1 MDLIEA
7 AIFVLFLAI
16 LSVPIATR
24 FRIPLEVFLFA
35 GSCVTSFFTTFST
48 FTINPTII
56 FKVFLPPILFSA
68 AYFTS
73 WRDFKFNLR
82 PIFQLAFGLVIFTA
96 VIVAVVVKFILPD
109 LSWPEAFLLGAI
121 LSPTDASAATSII
134 KKFNVPRRFII
145 VLQGESLIN
154 DATAL
159 ILYRFSLAAIFY
171 GSFSFTEAIGQFIL
185 ISTKGIIVG
194 LCIAIASLYILK
206 KIKDTHAETAFTFI
220 IAFSSYLIAE
230 HLNCSGVI
238 STVVA
243 GMCLGIYFPEVS
255 MTKTRI
261 NTKASWDT
269 LLFIINGF
277 IYTLIGFEFPSII
290 QGLHM
295 YSMVDLIYY
304 GVIVSVAII
313 IIRMI
318 WIYPSAYIPRALFPA
333 IRRKDPMPPAK
344 FLFAIGWIGMRGI
357 VSLAAALSIPHV
369 NASTV
374 FSQHIDLLIF
384 IAYFAIVTTLIIPA
398 FTIPLLIRLM
408 GVNNSSELNETM
420 QQKAKARIK
429 TIDAIHKTAT
439 KLMQRE
445 KIPQKVYDE
454 YLSQLNRTLQV
465 IQTHVNPLPY
475 SLLQEDYMAYKKLL
489 HAGIRTERKTL
500 LFLRRAGE
508 IHDEVFWNLMAELD
522 IEELRA
528 NTLRA

>member
-1 MDLIEA
+1 LDLIEA

-35 GSCVTSFFTTFST
+35 GSCITSLFTGFST

-96 VIVAVVVKFILPD
+96 IVVAVVVKFILPD

-121 LSPTDASAATSII
+121 LSPTDASAAATII
-134 KKFNVPRRFII
+134 KKFNVPRRFVI

-159 ILYRFSLAAIFY
+159 ILYRFSLGAIIY
-171 GSFSFTEAIGQFIL
+171 GSFSFSGAVGQFIL
-185 ISTKGIIVG
+185 MSVQGIIVG
-194 LCIAIASLYILK
+194 LCIAIAALYIIK

-243 GMCLGIYFPEVS
+243 GMCLGIYFPEISV
-255 MTKTRI
+255 TKTRI

-277 IYTLIGFEFPSII
+277 IYTLMGFELPSII
-290 QGLHM
+290 KSLQS
-295 YSMVDLIYY
+295 YSMANLIYY
-304 GVIVSVAII
+304 GIIVSVTVIM
-313 IIRMI
+313 IRMI
-318 WIYPSAYIPRALFPA
+318 WIFPSAYLPRALFPA
-333 IRRKDPMPPAK
+333 IKRKDPMPPAK

-357 VSLAAALSIPHV
+357 VSLAAALSIPRV
-369 NASTV
+369 STSV
-374 FSQHIDLLIF
+374 AFSQHIDLIIF

-398 FTIPLLIRLM
+398 FTIPLLIRMM
-408 GVNNSSELNETM
+408 GITNSSELNETM

-429 TIDAIHKTAT
+429 TIEAIHKTAT
-439 KLMQRE
+439 KLMQRD

-454 YLSQLNRTLQV
+454 FLGQLDRTRNV
-465 IQTHVNPLPY
+465 IQTHVSALPY

-489 HAGIRTERKTL
+489 HAGIHTERKVL
-500 LFLRRAGE
+500 ISLRKSGE

-522 IEELRA
+522 IEELRS